1 MVVAEGVTLDHEDTA
16 SYDLTVT
23 ATDAGGLSIDT
34 PLTVNVTDVNEGPTD
49 LVISSDNSVAE
60 NTEAGSVVATLAAT
74 DADGDALTYT
84 LSGEGSE
91 NFTVNENGEVVVA
104 EGADINFEDV
114 TEFTLNVEVTDGNGG
129 TTSGELAIDVT
140 NVNETPIDL
149 VAQGGDVAENVE
161 AGTVVA
167 NLSVGDTDAND
178 THTFLSLIHI

>member
-1 MVVAEGVTLDHEDTA
+1 M
-16 SYDLTVT
+16 
-23 ATDAGGLSIDT
+23 
-34 PLTVNVTDVNEGPTD
+34 
-49 LVISSDNSVAE
+49 
-60 NTEAGSVVATLAAT
+60 
-74 DADGDALTYT
+74 
-84 LSGEGSE
+84 
-91 NFTVNENGEVVVA
+91 VVA

-178 THTFLSLIHI
+178 THTFSLSGEGSENFEIVDGQVVVAEGVTLDHEDTCLLYTSPSPRDQRGSRMPSSA

>member
-1 MVVAEGVTLDHEDTA
+1 MTNVNETPIDLVAEGGNVAENVESGTVVANLSVGDTDANDTHTFELSGEGSENFAIVDGQVVVADGVTLDHEDTS

-23 ATDAGGLSIDT
+23 ATDAGGLSIGT

-91 NFTVNENGEVVVA
+91 NFTVNENGEVVVS
-104 EGADINFEDV
+104 EGADINFE
-114 TEFTLNVEVTDGNGG
+114 EVT
-129 TTSGELAIDVT
+129 
-140 NVNETPIDL
+140 
-149 VAQGGDVAENVE
+149 
-161 AGTVVA
+161 
-167 NLSVGDTDAND
+167 
-178 THTFLSLIHI
+178 

>member
-1 MVVAEGVTLDHEDTA
+1 MVVAEGVTLDHEDTS

-114 TEFTLNVEVTDGNGG
+114 TEFTFNVEVTDGNGCLLY
-129 TTSGELAIDVT
+129 TSPSPRDQRGSRMPSSA
-140 NVNETPIDL
+140 
-149 VAQGGDVAENVE
+149 
-161 AGTVVA
+161 
-167 NLSVGDTDAND
+167 
-178 THTFLSLIHI
+178 